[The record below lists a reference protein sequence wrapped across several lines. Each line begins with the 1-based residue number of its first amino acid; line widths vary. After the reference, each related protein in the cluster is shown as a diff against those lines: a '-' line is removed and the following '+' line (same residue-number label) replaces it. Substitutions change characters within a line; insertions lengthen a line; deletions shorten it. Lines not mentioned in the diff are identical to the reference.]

1 MAPEINKLAPMAWA
15 MALARKDPNSTG
27 PNAIRAPAQ
36 RKPTH
41 SITAISMK
49 LAADSASARAISVA
63 PQPAMAWATASKL
76 SLWNSRHSTQAAAIS
91 SSTGTTRSAARATAA
106 SRCCGG
112 GRASASSTS
121 TGSGAGEGA
130 SGAVTG
136 MQSRLSRAGESGRKR
151 RLRSRTYGNRQPRRR
166 FSASRFEQR
175 RRRAM
180 AREDWQ
186 DREDERRRAAMRG
199 RDDYGQADYSSDYG
213 YDPHRRSGYRAEED
227 LRPRTDDFGQA
238 DYTTDYGYDT
248 ERGRAYRRY
257 SEDDRDYARRTDEG
271 DYRPAGQPRSWMDR
285 AGDFFSP
292 GGRPRVDD
300 TRAVRR
306 RRGPSDRVPWAV
318 IAERLDDERGLD
330 P

>member
-1 MAPEINKLAPMAWA
+1 
-15 MALARKDPNSTG
+15 
-27 PNAIRAPAQ
+27 
-36 RKPTH
+36 
-41 SITAISMK
+41 
-49 LAADSASARAISVA
+49 
-63 PQPAMAWATASKL
+63 
-76 SLWNSRHSTQAAAIS
+76 
-91 SSTGTTRSAARATAA
+91 
-106 SRCCGG
+106 
-112 GRASASSTS
+112 
-121 TGSGAGEGA
+121 
-130 SGAVTG
+130 
-136 MQSRLSRAGESGRKR
+136 
-151 RLRSRTYGNRQPRRR
+151 
-166 FSASRFEQR
+166 
-175 RRRAM
+175 M

-306 RRGPSDRVPWAV
+306 RRGPSDRVLWAV

-330 P
+330 LRDVEVIVEDAEVTLNGTVRRKIDKRRIEDVADIDGVRHVQNNLRVHDRGHWTFF